1 MTRPRTGWMADA
13 LCAEPAHV
21 DLPWFPR
28 RGQPID
34 DRCLAVC
41 ADCAV
46 RDACLDHAV
55 EHLIDEGV
63 WGGTSPRERRRI
75 RRRRRLNASPPA
87 TGAGSG
93 AGGG

>member
-1 MTRPRTGWMADA
+1 MTQRPDWMADA
-13 LCAEPAHV
+13 LCAEPAYG
-21 DLPWFPR
+21 DLPWFAG

-34 DRCLAVC
+34 ACKAVC
-41 ADCAV
+41 ARCAV

-55 EHLIDEGV
+55 ENWIDEGV